1 MMSELTPTI
10 VPNVNHHQSG
20 YMQTQPKSVDASTA
34 VIGAPKVE
42 VDREPLL
49 STQDLQD
56 KIGQLNELMVSGK
69 RAVFFTVD
77 AATGKDVVTVT
88 NLTTGDLIRQIP
100 TAEALKAMKNMDTM
114 MGLIFNQKT

>member
-10 VPNVNHHQSG
+10 VPNVTHHQSG

-56 KIGQLNELMVSGK
+56 KIGQLNELMVSSK

>member
-56 KIGQLNELMVSGK
+56 KIGQLNELMVSSK